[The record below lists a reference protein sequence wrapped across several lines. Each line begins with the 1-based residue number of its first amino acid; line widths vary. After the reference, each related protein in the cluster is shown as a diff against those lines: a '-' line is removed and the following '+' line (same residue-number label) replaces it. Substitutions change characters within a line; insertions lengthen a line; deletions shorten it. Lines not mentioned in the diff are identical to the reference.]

1 MIILFSMGYDITFNL
16 VLGHLAFSPSH
27 GDKSDRSNFYDFMIV
42 LLIFFF
48 YIRTSYFAK
57 NILVNCVSTVTNAVW
72 DSAKQMKGTNT
83 SYTA

>member
-42 LLIFFF
+42 LHRFFL
-48 YIRTSYFAK
+48 YQDV
-57 NILVNCVSTVTNAVW
+57 LLC
-72 DSAKQMKGTNT
+72 
-83 SYTA
+83 